1 MEDSKKPTILI
12 VDDDDLFRQF
22 VKFILEKKLK
32 VNAYSF
38 RTPKEGFEFLEKQIP
53 DLILLDMQLPVMDG
67 YTIMKTSRSNPQW
80 KHIHVIPCTGII
92 SRELLASLLQLGID
106 DYILKPATEKVLIE
120 KINHALSRTGKANIM
135 DESKE

>member
-1 MEDSKKPTILI
+1 MEDNKKPVVLI

-53 DLILLDMQLPVMDG
+53 DLIILDMQMPIMDG
-67 YTIMKTSRSNPQW
+67 YTFMKRLRSNPQW
-80 KHIHVIPCTGII
+80 KHIHVIPCTAII
-92 SRELLASLLQLGID
+92 SRELLASLLQLNID
-106 DYILKPATEKVLIE
+106 DYILKPVAEKILLEKVR
-120 KINHALSRTGKANIM
+120 NALSRSGKANVM
-135 DESKE
+135 DEPNQ